1 MENRT
6 KLVDL
11 GVSPC
16 LPSGKLTELWT
27 IEIGDLP
34 MNIVMFRS
42 YVNVYQRVMGQDRQ
56 IIHVYGR
63 FFKKYVK
70 FAVLIP

>member
-1 MENRT
+1 
-6 KLVDL
+6 
-11 GVSPC
+11 
-16 LPSGKLTELWT
+16 
-27 IEIGDLP
+27 